1 MMRMGMVIGVRA
13 DRVAEYKALHAEPW
27 PEMDAAL
34 KEANI
39 HQYSIFLKEP
49 ENLLFGVWD
58 YRGTDYEG
66 DMKRLGE
73 KAVTKRWLALTDPCQ
88 SPLASARQG
97 EWWSFM
103 DCVYHLD

>member
-1 MMRMGMVIGVRA
+1 MKMGMVIGLKP
-13 DRVAEYKALHAEPW
+13 DRVADYKSLHAAPW
-27 PEMDAAL
+27 PDMDAAL
-34 KEANI
+34 KDANI
-39 HQYSIFLKEP
+39 LDYSIFLKEP

-88 SPLASARQG
+88 SPLASAKEG

>member
-1 MMRMGMVIGVRA
+1 MRMGMVIGVRPE
-13 DRVAEYKALHAEPW
+13 RVAEYKALHAEPW

-88 SPLASARQG
+88 SPLASAKAG

>member
-1 MMRMGMVIGVRA
+1 MRMGMVIGLRPE
-13 DRVAEYKALHAEPW
+13 RVADYKRLHAEPW
-27 PEMDAAL
+27 PEMDVAL
-34 KEANI
+34 KDANI

-73 KAVTKRWLALTDPCQ
+73 KAVTKRWLDLTDPCQ
-88 SPLASARQG
+88 SPLVSAKSG

>member
-1 MMRMGMVIGVRA
+1 MRMGMVISVRPE
-13 DRVAEYKALHAEPW
+13 RVAEYKALHAEPW
-27 PEMDAAL
+27 PEMDATL
-34 KEANI
+34 KAANI
-39 HQYSIFLKEP
+39 HHYSIFLKEP

-58 YRGTDYEG
+58 YLGNDYEG

-88 SPLASARQG
+88 SPLASAVEG

>member
-1 MMRMGMVIGVRA
+1 MRMGMVIGVRP
-13 DRVAEYKALHAEPW
+13 DRVAEYKVLHAEPW

-34 KEANI
+34 KDANI

-88 SPLASARQG
+88 SPLASAKSG

>member
-1 MMRMGMVIGVRA
+1 MRMGMVIGVRRE
-13 DRVAEYKALHAEPW
+13 RVAEYKALHAAPW

-34 KEANI
+34 KEANV
-39 HQYSIFLKEP
+39 HHYSIFLKQP

-66 DMKRLGE
+66 D
-73 KAVTKRWLALTDPCQ
+73 KAVTKRWLALTDPGQ
-88 SPLASARQG
+88 SPLASAKPG

-103 DCVYHLD
+103 DCVCHLD

>member
-1 MMRMGMVIGVRA
+1 MRMGMVIGVRPE
-13 DRVAEYKALHAEPW
+13 RVAEYKALHAAPW

-34 KEANI
+34 KGANI

-58 YRGTDYEG
+58 YLGTDYEG

-73 KAVTKRWLALTDPCQ
+73 RAVTKRWLALTDPCQ
-88 SPLASARQG
+88 SPLASARPD

>member
-1 MMRMGMVIGVRA
+1 MRMGMVIGIRPE
-13 DRVAEYKALHAEPW
+13 RIAEYKALHAEPW

-34 KEANI
+34 REANI
-39 HQYSIFLKEP
+39 HDYSIFLNEP

-58 YRGTDYEG
+58 YLGNDYEG
-66 DMKRLGE
+66 DMRRLGE
-73 KAVTKRWLALTDPCQ
+73 KDITKRWLKLTDPCQ
-88 SPLASARQG
+88 SPFASARPG